1 MSPASNSSY
10 EYQVGGSLKIDA
22 PSYVVRQADNEL
34 YNALK
39 ADEFCYVLNCRQM
52 GKSSLRVRT
61 MYRLKSENITCAAI
75 DLTKIGSQHLT
86 PERWY
91 GGIISELVRSF
102 NLLGKV
108 DLKAWLRSQE
118 ELAGVQ
124 ILSRFIEDVLFV
136 NVLSEKIVIF
146 VDEIDSILRLNF
158 KVDDFFSL
166 IRGCYDNRADQPE
179 YRRLTFAL
187 LGVATPYDLIHDKN
201 RTLFN
206 IGRAI
211 QLNGFTLHEAQPLIQ
226 GLAMKVDNPQD
237 VLKEILAWTG
247 GQPFLTQKLCKV
259 ILTTECA
266 YQAGDEVMWVGEL
279 VQSHI
284 IDNWEAKDEPQHLR
298 TIRDRILRS
307 GDSTGQLLKLY
318 QQIWQHGAVAA
329 DDSPIQLELR
339 LSGLASKQLSQLVV
353 FNRIYQ
359 LVFNENWVMMALS
372 TGRYKE
378 PVLLTKEKPF
388 AQPQT
393 LERDT
398 TNINQSDN
406 YLFRCLL
413 IVALT
418 SIVISTVSILLS
430 YGVFSSNFSEAW
442 RQEFNIG
449 LTVGDWVISGWVI
462 ELIRS
467 GIITAGA
474 ISLMGI
480 VFRDETQQFM
490 QFPGH
495 SASDSKFLKW
505 SRGIMLFLIVAGVF
519 LLWKHHFHIG
529 PDELASKHPAF
540 ITQLN
545 AFKEYQLPYLL
556 YIPYSFVN
564 FFIIGIITFSVSF
577 YATSINLLKIKI
589 LSQKILLS
597 LQTITNDNK
606 IEEENTCVLIK
617 RNFNLFSINLV
628 ETIGKYS
635 ALLLFIT
642 TIVSF
647 EYWIGQVTLSRFGK
661 LWTWV
666 GYGLVSFVLF
676 VIFTGISFY
685 GNTLQAT
692 IRRLYE
698 MKCQDDDITKF
709 ENKNT
714 SIQLIKRILSTYLS
728 IDLTLL
734 LICTI
739 PPFIDIFEKIAKLLA
754 NFLI

>member
-1 MSPASNSSY
+1 MSTASNSSY

-22 PSYVVRQADNEL
+22 PSYVVRQADDEL

-61 MYRLKSENITCAAI
+61 MYRLKGENITCAAI

-86 PERWY
+86 PEKWY

-136 NVLSEKIVIF
+136 NLLSEKIVIF

-187 LGVATPYDLIHDKN
+187 LGVATPYDLIQDKN

-206 IGRAI
+206 IGKAI
-211 QLNGFTLHEAQPLIQ
+211 QLNGFTLHEAQPLIE

-247 GQPFLTQKLCKV
+247 GQPFLTQKLCKL
-259 ILTTECA
+259 ILTTECTH
-266 YQAGDEVMWVGEL
+266 QVGNEVMWVEEL
-279 VQSHI
+279 VRLHI
-284 IDNWEAKDEPQHLR
+284 IDNWEAKDEPQHFR
-298 TIRDRILRS
+298 TIRDHILRS
-307 GDSTGQLLKLY
+307 GNSTSQLLELY
-318 QQIWQHGAVAA
+318 QQIWQRGGVTA

-339 LSGLASKQLSQLVV
+339 LSGLVRKQLSQLIV

-359 LVFNENWVMMALS
+359 SVFNENWVEMALS
-372 TGRYKE
+372 AGGYQQPVFFTKGERLTQVQTVERGTNTNQPKNLLLGR
-378 PVLLTKEKPF
+378 
-388 AQPQT
+388 
-393 LERDT
+393 
-398 TNINQSDN
+398 
-406 YLFRCLL
+406 LL
-413 IVALT
+413 IVALVSLT
-418 SIVISTVSILLS
+418 VSIASILLS
-430 YGVFSSNFSEAW
+430 YGVFSSSFSAAW
-442 RQEFNIG
+442 RQEFNTG
-449 LTVGDWVISGWVI
+449 LTVGGWVISGWVI

-480 VFRDETQQFM
+480 VFRDETQKFM
-490 QFPGH
+490 QLRGH
-495 SASDSKFLKW
+495 SASESKFLKW
-505 SRGIMLFLIVAGVF
+505 SRGIMLFLVVAGGF
-519 LLWKHHFHIG
+519 LLCKHHFQVG

-540 ITQLN
+540 PSQVN
-545 AFKEYQLPYLL
+545 VFKEYRLPYLL

-577 YATSINLLKIKI
+577 YATSINLLKIRT

-597 LQTITNDNK
+597 LQIINTDNK
-606 IEEENTCVLIK
+606 TEEENICVLIK
-617 RNFNLFSINLV
+617 RHFNLFSLNLLGI
-628 ETIGKYS
+628 IGKYS
-635 ALLLFIT
+635 ALILFIT

-698 MKCQDDDITKF
+698 MKCQDDDITNF

-714 SIQLIKRILSTYLS
+714 PIQLIKRILSTYLS

-734 LICTI
+734 LVCTI
-739 PPFIDIFEKIAKLLA
+739 PPFVDIFKIIGKLIV
-754 NFLI
+754 NFLT